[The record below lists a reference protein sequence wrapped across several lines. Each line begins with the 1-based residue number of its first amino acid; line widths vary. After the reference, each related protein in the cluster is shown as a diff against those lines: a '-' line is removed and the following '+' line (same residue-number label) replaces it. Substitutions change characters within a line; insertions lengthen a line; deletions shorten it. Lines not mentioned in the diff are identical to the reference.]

1 MRTIQNTSPAGR
13 GAPTLSLDGITFE
26 LDRSTTDARYVARVP
41 FSAVQAFVAAR
52 GVHLGAD
59 LDVGVSFGHSLINRD
74 VADVKFFRAPD
85 AWVATIGEKRARVL
99 RDEFGIEFAEGNADL
114 PALAG

>member
-26 LDRSTTDARYVARVP
+26 LDRSTTEPRYVTRVP
-41 FSAVQAFVAAR
+41 FDAVKAFVAAR
-52 GVHLGAD
+52 GVHLAAD
-59 LDVGVSFGHSLINRD
+59 LDTGVSFGHSLINKETP
-74 VADVKFFRAPD
+74 DVKFFRAPD

-99 RDEFGIEFAEGNADL
+99 INDFNVPFVPGNADL